1 MILPTDEE
9 ENPDVIDA
17 GAQPKDKDEN

>member
-1 MILPTDEE
+1 MILPADKE

-17 GAQPKDKDEN
+17 GAQPKDEDEN

>member
-1 MILPTDEE
+1 MILPADKE